1 MFNHILISK
10 PSFDINEKLIDNIFK
25 ACSNL
30 VEIDQKWTIN
40 IVFLD
45 DESIKNLNKNY
56 RNIDKTTDVLSFH
69 YFDDFS
75 KLDKNETA
83 WEIVLSEEK
92 IISQWKEYWLWSEG
106 EFYKL
111 IIHSI
116 LHILGFDHEED
127 DEYIEMKKYEDLIYK
142 EVFEK

>member
-25 ACSNL
+25 ASSDI
-30 VEIDQKWTIN
+30 VEINQKWTIN

-75 KLDKNETA
+75 KLDENETA

-116 LHILGFDHEED
+116 LHILGFDHEDD